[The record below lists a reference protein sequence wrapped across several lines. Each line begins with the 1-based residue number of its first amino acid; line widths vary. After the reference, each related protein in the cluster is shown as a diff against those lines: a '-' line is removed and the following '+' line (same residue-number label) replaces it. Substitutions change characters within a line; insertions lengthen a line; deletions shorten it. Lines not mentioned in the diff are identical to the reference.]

1 VLPGTAETLN
11 TSQSSQDNH
20 PFIFTI
26 SSSDAGLRLDAVVS
40 TYVPDCSRSHAA
52 RLIRDGLVW
61 LNTDLK
67 KPGYRVKTGDRV
79 EVELPPPAVVS
90 FEPELLDLN
99 VLYEDADII
108 VINKPSG
115 LVVHPAP
122 GHYSGTLVNG
132 LLHHC
137 PDLAPIAG
145 EIRPGIVH
153 RLDKDT
159 SGSIIVAKNPASL
172 EHLAVQFKART
183 VVKNYLALVYGDLS
197 PDRGEIDL
205 PIGRHP
211 TQRKKMSVASRH
223 PRPALSLWKV
233 RSRLG
238 ACNLLE
244 IEIKTGRTHQIRV
257 HCAAIHH
264 PIIGDSL
271 YGGRTGSQYRRQDPK
286 LDALSRGVKRQML
299 HAWRLSVDHPRTSER
314 MTFESPMAED
324 MQAFLDGLE
333 QSQDSQ

>member
-1 VLPGTAETLN
+1 
-11 TSQSSQDNH
+11 
-20 PFIFTI
+20 
-26 SSSDAGLRLDAVVS
+26 LDAVVS
-40 TYVPDCSRSHAA
+40 SLVPDCSRSHAA
-52 RLIRDGLVW
+52 RLIRDGLVRV
-61 LNTDLK
+61 NSDLK
-67 KPGYRVKTGDRV
+67 KPGYRVKTGDSV
-79 EVELPPPAVVS
+79 AGELPPPETVS
-90 FEPELLDLN
+90 FEPEPLGLDI
-99 VLYEDADII
+99 LYEDEDIV

-137 PDLAPIAG
+137 PDLLPIAG

-159 SGSIIVAKNPASL
+159 SGSIIVAKNAAAL
-172 EHLAVQFKART
+172 EHLAGQFKART
-183 VVKNYLALVYGDLS
+183 VGKKYLALVYGDMS

-211 TQRKKMSVASRH
+211 TQRKKMSIASRH

-233 RSRLG
+233 HSRLG

-244 IEIKTGRTHQIRV
+244 IQIKTGRTHQIRV

-299 HAWRLSVDHPRTSER
+299 HAWRLSVDHPRSGER
-314 MTFESPMAED
+314 MTFEAPLAED

>member
-1 VLPGTAETLN
+1 VN
-11 TSQSSQDNH
+11 TSQHSQDSH
-20 PFIFTI
+20 PFSFDI

-40 TYVPDCSRSHAA
+40 THVSDCSRSHAA
-52 RLIRDGLVW
+52 RLIRDGLIR
-61 LNTDLK
+61 LNTELK
-67 KPGYRVKTGDRV
+67 KPGYRVKAGDCV
-79 EVELPPPAVVS
+79 EGELPPPESVS
-90 FEPELLDLN
+90 FDPEPMDLN
-99 VLYEDADII
+99 VLYEDKDII
-108 VINKPSG
+108 VINKAPD

-122 GHYSGTLVNG
+122 GHYTGTLVNG

-159 SGSIIVAKNPASL
+159 SGTIIVAKNPAAL
-172 EHLAVQFKART
+172 EHLAGQFKART
-183 VVKNYLALVYGDLS
+183 VVKTYLALVYGDVS
-197 PDRGEIDL
+197 SDQGEIDL

-211 TQRKKMSVASRH
+211 TDRKKMSVASRH
-223 PRPALSLWKV
+223 PRAALSLWKV
-233 RSRLG
+233 RSRFG

-271 YGGRTGSQYRRQDPK
+271 YGGRTGHQYRRQDPG
-286 LDALSRGVKRQML
+286 LDVLSRGVKRQLL
-299 HAWRLSVDHPRTSER
+299 HAWQLSVDHPGTGQR
-314 MTFESPMAED
+314 MTFEAPLAED
-324 MQAFLDGLE
+324 MQAFLHGLE
-333 QSQDSQ
+333 QSQDSP